1 MAERKVLNKYF
12 PPDFDPALIPRRK
25 QPKDLQHKV
34 RLMTPFSMR
43 CDTCGEYIY
52 KGKKFNARKETTEE
66 TYHSIKIFRFY
77 IRCNRCAA
85 EITFKTD
92 PANSDYVAEHG
103 AQRNFEPWRGDDS
116 ASAEKEEEEENNPMK
131 ALENRTQDSK
141 REMEIMD
148 ALDEI
153 RTRNAVNERVD
164 ADTLLNRI
172 VGTEE
177 EIALKQQQLEDEED
191 DRLAKAVF
199 TDADGETVKRLH
211 DDLDGSDEEPDVAKI
226 AMAKFS
232 QPLALPDFSA
242 PLAKKRKQG
251 GSLGLVKSATATTSA
266 LGLGTILVKPATSAT
281 IISSTSTSKATP
293 SSSASS
299 TAASSSSSFSTS
311 KPAAKPASLMSLVG
325 SYGSDS
331 DSDSE

>member
-1 MAERKVLNKYF
+1 MSERKVLNKYF

-43 CDTCGEYIY
+43 CNTCGEYIY

-92 PANSDYVAEHG
+92 PANTDYVAEHG
-103 AQRNFEPWRGDDS
+103 AQRNFEPWRDVSGEL
-116 ASAEKEEEEENNPMK
+116 AAEREEEEENNPMK

-153 RTRNAVNERVD
+153 RTRNAMNERVD
-164 ADTLLNRI
+164 ADIILNKLA
-172 VGTEE
+172 GSEE
-177 EIALKQQQLEDEED
+177 EIVLRKQQEEDEED
-191 DRLAKAVF
+191 ERLAKAVF
-199 TDADGETVKRLH
+199 KDADGETVKRLH
-211 DDLDGSDEEPDVAKI
+211 DDVDGPDGVSAAQI
-226 AMAKFS
+226 AMSKFS
-232 QPLALPDFSA
+232 QPLSLPDFST
-242 PLAKKRKQG
+242 PVTKKRKQG
-251 GSLGLVKSATATTSA
+251 GSLGLVKSSTPAKTNTGSTITAMTTTTTETKSLTVGA
-266 LGLGTILVKPATSAT
+266 PT
-281 IISSTSTSKATP
+281 SSTTTAKPTTKP
-293 SSSASS
+293 SS
-299 TAASSSSSFSTS
+299 
-311 KPAAKPASLMSLVG
+311 LLSLVG

-331 DSDSE
+331 DSD

>member
-43 CDTCGEYIY
+43 CNTCGEYIY

-92 PANSDYVAEHG
+92 PANSDYVAEIG

-116 ASAEKEEEEENNPMK
+116 ASVEKEEEEENNPMK

-177 EIALKQQQLEDEED
+177 DIALKQQQLEDEED
-191 DRLAKAVF
+191 DRLAKAF
-199 TDADGETVKRLH
+199 FKDADGETVKRLR
-211 DDLDGSDEEPDVAKI
+211 DDLEGLDDEPDAAKI

-232 QPLALPDFSA
+232 QPLTLPDFST

-251 GSLGLVKSATATTSA
+251 GSLGLVKSTTAAAPT
-266 LGLGTILVKPATSAT
+266 P
-281 IISSTSTSKATP
+281 STSTSKATP
-293 SSSASS
+293 SSSAAAS
-299 TAASSSSSFSTS
+299 TSSSSSVS
-311 KPAAKPASLMSLVG
+311 KPVAKPASLMSLVG

>member
-1 MAERKVLNKYF
+1 MSERKVLNKYF

-43 CDTCGEYIY
+43 CNTCGEYIY

-92 PANSDYVAEHG
+92 PANTDYVAEHG
-103 AQRNFEPWRGDDS
+103 AQRNFEPWRDVSGEM
-116 ASAEKEEEEENNPMK
+116 AAEREEEEENNPMK

-164 ADTLLNRI
+164 ADIILNKLA
-172 VGTEE
+172 GSEE
-177 EIALKQQQLEDEED
+177 ELANRRQQLEDEED
-191 DRLAKAVF
+191 ERLAKAVF
-199 TDADGETVKRLH
+199 KDVDGESVKRLR
-211 DDLDGSDEEPDVAKI
+211 DDAEGPEELSAAQI
-226 AMAKFS
+226 AMSKFS
-232 QPLALPDFSA
+232 QPLALPDFST
-242 PLAKKRKQG
+242 PVTKKRKQG
-251 GSLGLVKSATATTSA
+251 GSLGLVKNSTLTKASASTTEAPKTVGTA
-266 LGLGTILVKPATSAT
+266 ATSSTT
-281 IISSTSTSKATP
+281 ITA
-293 SSSASS
+293 SAS
-299 TAASSSSSFSTS
+299 APA
-311 KPAAKPASLMSLVG
+311 KPAAKTSSLLSLVG

-331 DSDSE
+331 DSDSD

>member
-1 MAERKVLNKYF
+1 MSERKVLNKYF

-43 CDTCGEYIY
+43 CNTCGEYIY

-92 PANSDYVAEHG
+92 PANGDYVAEHG
-103 AQRNFEPWRGDDS
+103 AQRNFEPWRGDDT
-116 ASAEKEEEEENNPMK
+116 ADKEGDDDENNPMK
-131 ALENRTQDSK
+131 ALEDRTQESK

-153 RTRNAVNERVD
+153 RTRNAVNERID
-164 ADTLLNRI
+164 ADTLLNRLI
-172 VGTEE
+172 DAEE
-177 EIALKQQQLEDEED
+177 GIALKQQQLEDEED
-191 DRLAKAVF
+191 DRLAKAIF
-199 TDADGETVKRLH
+199 KDADGDTVKRLY
-211 DDLDGSDEEPDVAKI
+211 DQVDGSDEEPDAAKI

-232 QPLALPDFSA
+232 QPLALPDFST

-251 GSLGLVKSATATTSA
+251 GSLGLVKSTTDINGKKASGA
-266 LGLGTILVKPATSAT
+266 LLVKPTTATNPTSASKAASSPSTST
-281 IISSTSTSKATP
+281 IASSSLSSTSN
-293 SSSASS
+293 S
-299 TAASSSSSFSTS
+299 T
-311 KPAAKPASLMSLVG
+311 AKPASLMSLVG

-331 DSDSE
+331 DSE

>member
-43 CDTCGEYIY
+43 CNTCGEYIY

-66 TYHSIKIFRFY
+66 LYHNIKIFRFY

-92 PANSDYVAEHG
+92 PANADYVAEHG

-116 ASAEKEEEEENNPMK
+116 AGVDREEEEENNPMK

-153 RTRNAVNERVD
+153 RTRNALNERVD
-164 ADTLLNRI
+164 AADSVLNRMH
-172 VGTEE
+172 GTEE

-199 TDADGETVKRLH
+199 KDADGETVKRLY
-211 DDLDGSDEEPDVAKI
+211 DDVDGSDDEPDAAKI

-232 QPLALPDFSA
+232 NSLALPDFST
-242 PLAKKRKQG
+242 PLTKKRKQG
-251 GSLGLVKSATATTSA
+251 GSLGLVKRASAEAAGSGSGTVLVQSVGTAPTATTTPSA
-266 LGLGTILVKPATSAT
+266 
-281 IISSTSTSKATP
+281 STSKSAASSTP
-293 SSSASS
+293 SSSI
-299 TAASSSSSFSTS
+299 S

>member
-1 MAERKVLNKYF
+1 MSERKVLNKYF

-43 CDTCGEYIY
+43 CNTCGEYIY

-92 PANSDYVAEHG
+92 PANTDYVAEHG
-103 AQRNFEPWRGDDS
+103 AQRNFEPWRDVSGEL
-116 ASAEKEEEEENNPMK
+116 AAEREEEEENNPMK

-164 ADTLLNRI
+164 ADIILNKLA
-172 VGTEE
+172 GSEE
-177 EIALKQQQLEDEED
+177 EIMTRRQQLEDEED
-191 DRLAKAVF
+191 ERLAKAVF
-199 TDADGETVKRLH
+199 KDVDGETVKRLR
-211 DDLDGSDEEPDVAKI
+211 DDAEGPEELTAAQI
-226 AMAKFS
+226 AMSKFS
-232 QPLALPDFSA
+232 QPLALPDFSTPA
-242 PLAKKRKQG
+242 TKKRKQG
-251 GSLGLVKSATATTSA
+251 GSLGLVKNSTTTKGSAVTTTEPKTVGA
-266 LGLGTILVKPATSAT
+266 AATSSITTTA
-281 IISSTSTSKATP
+281 
-293 SSSASS
+293 SAS
-299 TAASSSSSFSTS
+299 ASA
-311 KPAAKPASLMSLVG
+311 KPAAKPSSLLSMVG

-331 DSDSE
+331 DSD

>member
-43 CDTCGEYIY
+43 CNTCGEYIY

-66 TYHSIKIFRFY
+66 TYHNIKIFRFY

-92 PANSDYVAEHG
+92 PANADYVAEHG

-116 ASAEKEEEEENNPMK
+116 AGADREEEEENNPMK

-153 RTRNAVNERVD
+153 RTRNALNERVD
-164 ADTLLNRI
+164 AADSVLDRMH
-172 VGTEE
+172 GTEE

-199 TDADGETVKRLH
+199 KDADGETVKRLH
-211 DDLDGSDEEPDVAKI
+211 DDVDGSDDEPDAATI

-232 QPLALPDFSA
+232 NSLSLPDFST

-251 GSLGLVKSATATTSA
+251 GSLGLVKSSTPATAGSGSGA
-266 LGLGTILVKPATSAT
+266 VLIKPAGAATKLTTASTPTSKAT
-281 IISSTSTSKATP
+281 SSSTPSTSTSKP
-293 SSSASS
+293 
-299 TAASSSSSFSTS
+299 
-311 KPAAKPASLMSLVG
+311 PAKPASLMSLIG

-331 DSDSE
+331 DSDAE

>member
-1 MAERKVLNKYF
+1 MSERKVLNKYF

-25 QPKDLQHKV
+25 QPKDQQQKV

-43 CDTCGEYIY
+43 CNTCGEYIY

-66 TYHSIKIFRFY
+66 TYHNIKIFRFY

-92 PANSDYVAEHG
+92 PANTDYAAEHG
-103 AQRNFEPWRGDDS
+103 AQRNFEPWRDEKGDI
-116 ASAEKEEEEENNPMK
+116 AAEREEEEENNPMK

-153 RTRNAVNERVD
+153 RTRNAVNERAD
-164 ADTLLNRI
+164 ADQLLSKL

-177 EIALKQQQLEDEED
+177 EIALKKQQQEDEED
-191 DRLAKAVF
+191 DRLTKAVF
-199 TDADGETVKRLH
+199 HDVDGETVKRLR
-211 DDLDGSDEEPDVAKI
+211 DDLDETDEIRPAHI
-226 AMAKFS
+226 AMAKFAT
-232 QPLALPDFSA
+232 PLSLPDFSA

-251 GSLGLVKSATATTSA
+251 GSLGLAVKKTTGETSKSGSASTSSSRTTVRPSTTTTISTTTS
-266 LGLGTILVKPATSAT
+266 VQSA
-281 IISSTSTSKATP
+281 SVVQATP
-293 SSSASS
+293 
-299 TAASSSSSFSTS
+299 
-311 KPAAKPASLMSLVG
+311 AKPASLLSLVG

-331 DSDSE
+331 DSDSDSK

>member
-43 CDTCGEYIY
+43 CNTCGEYIY

-66 TYHSIKIFRFY
+66 TYHNIKIFRFY

-92 PANSDYVAEHG
+92 PANSDYVAELG

-116 ASAEKEEEEENNPMK
+116 ASVEKEEEEENNPMK

-177 EIALKQQQLEDEED
+177 EIALKQQQIEDEED

-199 TDADGETVKRLH
+199 KDADGETVKRLR
-211 DDLDGSDEEPDVAKI
+211 DDLDGSDEEPDAAKI

-232 QPLALPDFSA
+232 QPLALPDFST

-251 GSLGLVKSATATTSA
+251 GSLGLVKSTTVVAS
-266 LGLGTILVKPATSAT
+266 GSGSGTILVKPTAAAPTP
-281 IISSTSTSKATP
+281 STSTSKATP
-293 SSSASS
+293 SSSA
-299 TAASSSSSFSTS
+299 AASSSSSSSTS
-311 KPAAKPASLMSLVG
+311 KSATKPASLMSLVG

>member
-1 MAERKVLNKYF
+1 MSERKVLNKYF

-43 CDTCGEYIY
+43 CNTCGEYIY

-66 TYHSIKIFRFY
+66 TYHNIKIFRFY

-92 PANSDYVAEHG
+92 PANTDYVAEHG
-103 AQRNFEPWRGDDS
+103 AQRNFEPWRDVSGEM
-116 ASAEKEEEEENNPMK
+116 AAEREEEEENNPMK

-153 RTRNAVNERVD
+153 RTRNSMNERVD
-164 ADTLLNRI
+164 ADQILEKL
-172 VGTEE
+172 VGSED
-177 EIALKQQQLEDEED
+177 EIALRQQREEEEEDE
-191 DRLAKAVF
+191 RLAKAVF
-199 TDADGETVKRLH
+199 KDVDGDSVKRLR
-211 DDLDGSDEEPDVAKI
+211 DDEFGDDMEPNAAQI

-232 QPLALPDFSA
+232 SPLSLPDFSQ
-242 PLAKKRKQG
+242 PLMKKRKQG
-251 GSLGLVKSATATTSA
+251 SSLGLTAKKPSIVAAVKSTAT
-266 LGLGTILVKPATSAT
+266 
-281 IISSTSTSKATP
+281 
-293 SSSASS
+293 S
-299 TAASSSSSFSTS
+299 TAPLALLVSKTSGTTAPASSSSAASASEK
-311 KPAAKPASLMSLVG
+311 KPSSLLALVG

-331 DSDSE
+331 DSD

>member
-1 MAERKVLNKYF
+1 MSERKVLNKYF

-43 CDTCGEYIY
+43 CNTCGEYIY

-92 PANSDYVAEHG
+92 PANTDYVAEHG
-103 AQRNFEPWRGDDS
+103 AQRNFEPWRDVSGEL
-116 ASAEKEEEEENNPMK
+116 AAEREEEEENNPMK

-164 ADTLLNRI
+164 ADIILNKLA
-172 VGTEE
+172 GSEE
-177 EIALKQQQLEDEED
+177 ELATRRQQLEDEED
-191 DRLAKAVF
+191 ERLAKAVF
-199 TDADGETVKRLH
+199 KDVDGETVKRLR
-211 DDLDGSDEEPDVAKI
+211 DDAEGTEELSAAQI
-226 AMAKFS
+226 AMSKFS
-232 QPLALPDFSA
+232 QPLALPDFST
-242 PLAKKRKQG
+242 PVTKKRKQG
-251 GSLGLVKSATATTSA
+251 GSLGLVKSSTLTAEAPKTAGAVAT
-266 LGLGTILVKPATSAT
+266 
-281 IISSTSTSKATP
+281 SSTSTT
-293 SSSASS
+293 ASS
-299 TAASSSSSFSTS
+299 PA
-311 KPAAKPASLMSLVG
+311 KPAAKPSSLLSLIG

-331 DSDSE
+331 DSD

>member
-1 MAERKVLNKYF
+1 MSERKVLNKYF

-43 CDTCGEYIY
+43 CNTCGEYIY
-52 KGKKFNARKETTEE
+52 KGKKFNARKETTDE

-92 PANSDYVAEHG
+92 PANSDYVAENG
-103 AQRNFEPWRGDDS
+103 AQRNFEPWRDEDGNID
-116 ASAEKEEEEENNPMK
+116 AEREEEEENNPMK

-153 RTRNAVNERVD
+153 RTKNALNERVD
-164 ADTLLNRI
+164 ADAILNKLA
-172 VGTEE
+172 GSEE
-177 EIALKQQQLEDEED
+177 EITLRKQQEEDEED
-191 DRLAKAVF
+191 ERLAKAVF
-199 TDADGETVKRLH
+199 KDTDGERVKRLR
-211 DDLDGSDEEPDVAKI
+211 DDQDGPEEPSAVQI
-226 AMAKFS
+226 AMSKFS
-232 QPLALPDFSA
+232 QPLVLPDFSTPA
-242 PLAKKRKQG
+242 AKRSKQQG
-251 GSLGLVKSATATTSA
+251 GLFGIVK
-266 LGLGTILVKPATSAT
+266 V
-281 IISSTSTSKATP
+281 SKSETP
-293 SSSASS
+293 K
-299 TAASSSSSFSTS
+299 SSSSSPTSSAAPTPTLTSSSVTLTKDSKPTS
-311 KPAAKPASLMSLVG
+311 KPSLLSLVG

-331 DSDSE
+331 ESESE

>member
-43 CDTCGEYIY
+43 CNTCGEYIY

-66 TYHSIKIFRFY
+66 TYHNIKIFRFY

-116 ASAEKEEEEENNPMK
+116 ASVEKEEEEENNPMK

-199 TDADGETVKRLH
+199 KDADGETVKRLH
-211 DDLDGSDEEPDVAKI
+211 DDLDGSDEEPDAAKI

-232 QPLALPDFSA
+232 QPLALPDFST

-251 GSLGLVKSATATTSA
+251 GSLGLVKSTTAAGS
-266 LGLGTILVKPATSAT
+266 GSGTILVKPTAAVPTPL
-281 IISSTSTSKATP
+281 TSTSKATS
-293 SSSASS
+293 SSSA
-299 TAASSSSSFSTS
+299 AASSSSSSSTS
-311 KPAAKPASLMSLVG
+311 KPAAKPASLMSLLG

-331 DSDSE
+331 GSDSE

>member
-1 MAERKVLNKYF
+1 MSERKVLNKYF

-25 QPKDLQHKV
+25 QPKDQQQKV

-43 CDTCGEYIY
+43 CNTCGEYIY

-66 TYHSIKIFRFY
+66 TYHNIKIFRFY

-92 PANSDYVAEHG
+92 PANTDYVAEHG
-103 AQRNFEPWRGDDS
+103 AQRNFEPWRDEKGDI
-116 ASAEKEEEEENNPMK
+116 AAERVEEEENNPMK

-164 ADTLLNRI
+164 ADQLLSKL

-177 EIALKQQQLEDEED
+177 EIALKKQQQEDEED
-191 DRLAKAVF
+191 DRLAKAMFHDV
-199 TDADGETVKRLH
+199 DGETVKRLR
-211 DDLDGSDEEPDVAKI
+211 DDLDETDEITPAQI
-226 AMAKFS
+226 AMAKFAT
-232 QPLALPDFSA
+232 PLSLPDFSA

-251 GSLGLVKSATATTSA
+251 GSLGLAVKKTPGETSKSGSASTSSSRATVKPSTTTTVSTTTS
-266 LGLGTILVKPATSAT
+266 VQSA
-281 IISSTSTSKATP
+281 SAAQATP
-293 SSSASS
+293 V
-299 TAASSSSSFSTS
+299 
-311 KPAAKPASLMSLVG
+311 KPASLLSLVG

>member
-1 MAERKVLNKYF
+1 MSERKVLNKYF

-25 QPKDLQHKV
+25 LAKDAQQKV

-43 CDTCGEYIY
+43 CNTCGEYIY

-103 AQRNFEPWRGDDS
+103 AIRNFEPWRDEKG
-116 ASAEKEEEEENNPMK
+116 AIAAEREVEEENNPMK

-153 RTRNAVNERVD
+153 RTRNAVIERVD
-164 ADTLLNRI
+164 ADQLLNKM
-172 VGTEE
+172 VGTED
-177 EIALKQQQLEDEED
+177 EIALKQQQQEDEED
-191 DRLAKAVF
+191 ERLAKAVF
-199 TDADGETVKRLH
+199 QDTDGDSVKRLR
-211 DDLDGSDEEPDVAKI
+211 DDLDEGQELTAAQI
-226 AMAKFS
+226 AMTKFTS
-232 QPLALPDFSA
+232 PLSLPDFSA
-242 PLAKKRKQG
+242 PLAKKKKLG
-251 GSLGLVKSATATTSA
+251 GSLGLAVKKSTGTGAGSGVSTVNTIKPSLKTATANGLGSTSLPDKAAVSA
-266 LGLGTILVKPATSAT
+266 LAQAP
-281 IISSTSTSKATP
+281 
-293 SSSASS
+293 
-299 TAASSSSSFSTS
+299 TS
-311 KPAAKPASLMSLVG
+311 KPVAKPASLLALVG

-331 DSDSE
+331 DSD

>member
-66 TYHSIKIFRFY
+66 TYHNIKIFRFY

-116 ASAEKEEEEENNPMK
+116 AGAEKEEEEENNPMK

-153 RTRNAVNERVD
+153 RTRNAHNERVD
-164 ADTLLNRI
+164 ADILLNRM

-177 EIALKQQQLEDEED
+177 EITLKQQQLEDEED
-191 DRLAKAVF
+191 DRLAKAIF
-199 TDADGETVKRLH
+199 KDADGETVKRLH
-211 DDLDGSDEEPDVAKI
+211 DDIDGSDEEPDAAKI

-232 QPLALPDFSA
+232 QSLSLPDFST

-251 GSLGLVKSATATTSA
+251 GSLGLVKSTKTTAS
-266 LGLGTILVKPATSAT
+266 GSGSGSGTMLVKATS
-281 IISSTSTSKATP
+281 SSTSSSKVAHSPSTSSAAA
-293 SSSASS
+293 SSAS
-299 TAASSSSSFSTS
+299 
-311 KPAAKPASLMSLVG
+311 KPAVKPASLMSLVG